1 MTPPRPGR
9 RPSPGPNRRPSAPS
23 PSSPRRSSTPRPSGA
38 SPDPSSRRPL
48 RIPALLLLI
57 TALAALALPSI
68 QGRFRLPALLP
79 DFLEPRRI
87 TSSWSVLREIRGL
100 QELETASYHM
110 KVVFPFD
117 FTRRDTVDWTYLKLQ
132 YDRDINLFMAKT
144 DPAAHPGGRLPPEW
158 EHAELYHI
166 CRAVGID
173 PGRPDYR
180 FIVLSAVFTA
190 GVDLEAWLAMF
201 GDTPLSPDGFNTPIS
216 PIWGSIFR
224 GTSPS
229 PGKEPPGSGPFR
241 AIFEPKRTN
250 PAAPEDNRPGPGGA
264 KAANPPAPEGKGAGS
279 GDSQGPRGAKAAN
292 PPAPEGDKQGHG
304 QGDSQ
309 GPRGAKDQS
318 GVRGIRIKETE
329 DGGKILEIIPPP
341 VGLTSF
347 FIEDKDASREG
358 FPDIPLSP
366 EEFRI
371 LSDALLPRLREIAL
385 SGGLIEKAR
394 TGALSFLTEIF
405 TAAGYDSVEFSP
417 S

>member
-1 MTPPRPGR
+1 MTP
-9 RPSPGPNRRPSAPS
+9 
-23 PSSPRRSSTPRPSGA
+23 PRPSGA

-57 TALAALALPSI
+57 TALAALTLLSI

-79 DFLEPRRI
+79 DFLKPRRI
-87 TSSWSVLREIRGL
+87 TSSWSVLQEIRSL

-132 YDRDINLFMAKT
+132 YDRDPNLFMTKT
-144 DPAAHPGGRLPPEW
+144 DPAAHPEW

-190 GVDLEAWLAMF
+190 GVDLDAWLAMF
-201 GDTPLSPDGFNTPIS
+201 GDTALPPGGFKTPIS
-216 PIWGSIFR
+216 PIWGRIFR

-229 PGKEPPGSGPFR
+229 PGEESPASGPFR
-241 AIFEPKRTN
+241 TIFDPKSMS
-250 PAAPEDNRPGPGGA
+250 PAAPEDKGPGSSERQSPGGT
-264 KAANPPAPEGKGAGS
+264 KAETGL
-279 GDSQGPRGAKAAN
+279 Q
-292 PPAPEGDKQGHG
+292 
-304 QGDSQ
+304 
-309 GPRGAKDQS
+309 
-318 GVRGIRIKETE
+318 GIRIQETE

-347 FIEDKDASREG
+347 FIEDRDASREG

-371 LSDALLPRLREIAL
+371 LSDAMLPRLREIAL
-385 SGGLIEKAR
+385 SGGLIEEAR
-394 TGALSFLTEIF
+394 TGALSFLTEVF
-405 TAAGYDSVEFSP
+405 TAAGFETVEFL
-417 S
+417 

>member
-1 MTPPRPGR
+1 MTPPRPSDASPD
-9 RPSPGPNRRPSAPS
+9 PSPRRGR
-23 PSSPRRSSTPRPSGA
+23 PRRSSTP
-38 SPDPSSRRPL
+38 RPL

-57 TALAALALPSI
+57 TAFAALALPSI

-87 TSSWSVLREIRGL
+87 TSSWSVLQEIRSL

-132 YDRDINLFMAKT
+132 YDRDPNLFMTKT
-144 DPAAHPGGRLPPEW
+144 DPAAHPGGRLSPEW

-166 CRAVGID
+166 CRVVGID

-190 GVDLEAWLAMF
+190 GVDLDAWLAMF
-201 GDTPLSPDGFNTPIS
+201 GDTALPSGGFTTPIS

-224 GTSPS
+224 GTSQS
-229 PGKEPPGSGPFR
+229 
-241 AIFEPKRTN
+241 
-250 PAAPEDNRPGPGGA
+250 PGGA
-264 KAANPPAPEGKGAGS
+264 KAEN
-279 GDSQGPRGAKAAN
+279 
-292 PPAPEGDKQGHG
+292 
-304 QGDSQ
+304 
-309 GPRGAKDQS
+309 
-318 GVRGIRIKETE
+318 GVRGIRIQETE
-329 DGGKILEIIPPP
+329 DGGRILEIIPPP

-347 FIEDKDASREG
+347 FIEDRDASREG

-371 LSDALLPRLREIAL
+371 LSDAMLPRLREIAL
-385 SGGLIEKAR
+385 SGGLIEEAR

-405 TAAGYDSVEFSP
+405 TAAGFETVKFSSP

>member
-1 MTPPRPGR
+1 MTPPRPR
-9 RPSPGPNRRPSAPS
+9 RSSAPR
-23 PSSPRRSSTPRPSGA
+23 PGRSSTPRPKRPRSH
-38 SPDPSSRRPL
+38 RPL

-57 TALAALALPSI
+57 TALAALALLSI
-68 QGRFRLPALLP
+68 QGRFRLPALPALLP
-79 DFLEPRRI
+79 DFLKPRRI
-87 TSSWSVLREIRGL
+87 TSSWSVLQEIRSL

-132 YDRDINLFMAKT
+132 YDRDPNLFMTKT

-166 CRAVGID
+166 SRAVGID

-190 GVDLEAWLAMF
+190 GVDLDTWLAMF
-201 GDTPLSPDGFNTPIS
+201 GDTALPPGGFNTPIS

-229 PGKEPPGSGPFR
+229 PGEESPGSGPFR
-241 AIFEPKRTN
+241 AIFAPKAAN
-250 PAAPEDNRPGPGGA
+250 PAAP
-264 KAANPPAPEGKGAGS
+264 KGKGAGS
-279 GDSQGPRGAKAAN
+279 GERQGSGETKA
-292 PPAPEGDKQGHG
+292 ETGL
-304 QGDSQ
+304 
-309 GPRGAKDQS
+309 
-318 GVRGIRIKETE
+318 RGIRIQETE

-347 FIEDKDASREG
+347 FIEDRDASREG

-371 LSDALLPRLREIAL
+371 LSDAMLPRLREIAL
-385 SGGLIEKAR
+385 SGGLIEEAR
-394 TGALSFLTEIF
+394 IGALSFLTEIF
-405 TAAGYDSVEFSP
+405 TAAGFDTVKFL
-417 S
+417 

>member
-9 RPSPGPNRRPSAPS
+9 RPSPD
-23 PSSPRRSSTPRPSGA
+23 SSRRSSPGRPRSPHPA
-38 SPDPSSRRPL
+38 SRPRRPL

-57 TALAALALPSI
+57 TALAALALPFI

-79 DFLEPRRI
+79 DFLKPRRI
-87 TSSWSVLREIRGL
+87 TSSWSVLREIRDL

-201 GDTPLSPDGFNTPIS
+201 DDTALPTGGFNTPIS

-229 PGKEPPGSGPFR
+229 PGEESPGSGPFR
-241 AIFEPKRTN
+241 AIFEPNATN
-250 PAAPEDNRPGPGGA
+250 PAAPEGHRQGPGGA
-264 KAANPPAPEGKGAGS
+264 KG
-279 GDSQGPRGAKAAN
+279 
-292 PPAPEGDKQGHG
+292 
-304 QGDSQ
+304 
-309 GPRGAKDQS
+309 QS
-318 GVRGIRIKETE
+318 GVRGIRIRETE

-371 LSDALLPRLREIAL
+371 LSDALLPRLREMAL

-405 TAAGYDSVEFSP
+405 TAAGYHSVEFSP

>member
-1 MTPPRPGR
+1 MTPPRPT
-9 RPSPGPNRRPSAPS
+9 RPPGSSP
-23 PSSPRRSSTPRPSGA
+23 PSSSRPRRSSAP
-38 SPDPSSRRPL
+38 PDPSPRPARPPSRPRRPL

-57 TALAALALPSI
+57 TALAALALSSI

-79 DFLEPRRI
+79 DFLKPRRI
-87 TSSWSVLREIRGL
+87 TSSWSVLREIRDL

-166 CRAVGID
+166 CRSAGID

-201 GDTPLSPDGFNTPIS
+201 GDTPLSPDEFSTPIS
-216 PIWGSIFR
+216 PIWGRMFP

-229 PGKEPPGSGPFR
+229 PGEESPGSGLFR
-241 AIFEPKRTN
+241 TIFEPKGT
-250 PAAPEDNRPGPGGA
+250 
-264 KAANPPAPEGKGAGS
+264 NPPAPEDKGAGS
-279 GDSQGPRGAKAAN
+279 GERQGPDGTKA
-292 PPAPEGDKQGHG
+292 ETGL
-304 QGDSQ
+304 
-309 GPRGAKDQS
+309 
-318 GVRGIRIKETE
+318 RGIRIRETE
-329 DGGKILEIIPPP
+329 DGGRILEIIPPP

-347 FIEDKDASREG
+347 FIEDRDASREG

-371 LSDALLPRLREIAL
+371 LSDALLPRLREMAL

-405 TAAGYDSVEFSP
+405 TAAGFDSVEFSP

>member
-9 RPSPGPNRRPSAPS
+9 PSAPS
-23 PSSPRRSSTPRPSGA
+23 PRSPRRSSTPRPA
-38 SPDPSSRRPL
+38 HPSSRPRRPL

-79 DFLEPRRI
+79 DFLKPRRI

-117 FTRRDTVDWTYLKLQ
+117 FIRRDTVDWTYLKLQ

-190 GVDLEAWLAMF
+190 GVDLDAWLAMF
-201 GDTPLSPDGFNTPIS
+201 GDTAL
-216 PIWGSIFR
+216 
-224 GTSPS
+224 
-229 PGKEPPGSGPFR
+229 PPGG
-241 AIFEPKRTN
+241 T
-250 PAAPEDNRPGPGGA
+250 
-264 KAANPPAPEGKGAGS
+264 KAETGL
-279 GDSQGPRGAKAAN
+279 
-292 PPAPEGDKQGHG
+292 
-304 QGDSQ
+304 
-309 GPRGAKDQS
+309 
-318 GVRGIRIKETE
+318 RGIRIRETE

-347 FIEDKDASREG
+347 FIEDKDASRES

-371 LSDALLPRLREIAL
+371 LSDALLPRLREMAL

-405 TAAGYDSVEFSP
+405 TAAGFDTVEFSP

>member
-1 MTPPRPGR
+1 MTPPRPPRPPRPTRPSGSSPR
-9 RPSPGPNRRPSAPS
+9 PGRPSPSRPHRSSAPRPSGAPPNPS
-23 PSSPRRSSTPRPSGA
+23 PRPGRSPRRSSTPRPGR
-38 SPDPSSRRPL
+38 PRSRRPL

-57 TALAALALPSI
+57 TALAALTLLSI
-68 QGRFRLPALLP
+68 QGRFRLPALPALLP
-79 DFLEPRRI
+79 DFLKPRRI
-87 TSSWSVLREIRGL
+87 TSSWSVLQEIRSL

-132 YDRDINLFMAKT
+132 YDRDPNLFMTKT

-166 CRAVGID
+166 CRVVGID
-173 PGRPDYR
+173 PARPDYR

-190 GVDLEAWLAMF
+190 GVDLDAWLAMF
-201 GDTPLSPDGFNTPIS
+201 GDTALPPGGFNTPIS

-229 PGKEPPGSGPFR
+229 PGEESPGSGPFR
-241 AIFEPKRTN
+241 AIFEPKGTN
-250 PAAPEDNRPGPGGA
+250 PA
-264 KAANPPAPEGKGAGS
+264 APEGKGAGS
-279 GDSQGPRGAKAAN
+279 SERQGPGGAKGTNSA
-292 PPAPEGDKQGHG
+292 PPEGDKQGPG
-304 QGDSQ
+304 GTKAET
-309 GPRGAKDQS
+309 GL
-318 GVRGIRIKETE
+318 RGIRIQETE

-347 FIEDKDASREG
+347 FIEDRDASREG

-371 LSDALLPRLREIAL
+371 LSDAMLPRLREIAL
-385 SGGLIEKAR
+385 SGGLIEEAR

-405 TAAGYDSVEFSP
+405 TAAGFDTVKFL
-417 S
+417 

>member
-9 RPSPGPNRRPSAPS
+9 RPSPGRP
-23 PSSPRRSSTPRPSGA
+23 
-38 SPDPSSRRPL
+38 RRPL
-48 RIPALLLLI
+48 RLPALLLLI

-79 DFLEPRRI
+79 DFLKPRRI
-87 TSSWSVLREIRGL
+87 TSSWSVLREIRNL

-190 GVDLEAWLAMF
+190 GVDLEAWLTMF
-201 GDTPLSPDGFNTPIS
+201 GDTPLSPDGFSTPIS
-216 PIWGSIFR
+216 PIWGSLFR
-224 GTSPS
+224 GTPPS
-229 PGKEPPGSGPFR
+229 PGKEPPGLGPFR
-241 AIFEPKRTN
+241 AIFEPKAAN
-250 PAAPEDNRPGPGGA
+250 PAAPEDNRQGPDDA
-264 KAANPPAPEGKGAGS
+264 KAANSPAPES
-279 GDSQGPRGAKAAN
+279 
-292 PPAPEGDKQGHG
+292 HG
-304 QGDSQ
+304 QGDRQ
-309 GPRGAKDQS
+309 GPDRAKAET

-371 LSDALLPRLREIAL
+371 LSDALLPRLREMAL

-405 TAAGYDSVEFSP
+405 TAAGFDTVEFSP

>member
-1 MTPPRPGR
+1 MTPPR
-9 RPSPGPNRRPSAPS
+9 
-23 PSSPRRSSTPRPSGA
+23 SPRRSSTPRPAGA
-38 SPDPSSRRPL
+38 SPGRPRRPL
-48 RIPALLLLI
+48 RLPALLLLI
-57 TALAALALPSI
+57 TALAALALTSI

-79 DFLEPRRI
+79 DFLKPRRI
-87 TSSWSVLREIRGL
+87 TSSWSVLREIRKL

-201 GDTPLSPDGFNTPIS
+201 GDTPLSPDEE
-216 PIWGSIFR
+216 
-224 GTSPS
+224 S
-229 PGKEPPGSGPFR
+229 PGLGPFR

-250 PAAPEDNRPGPGGA
+250 PAAPEDKGAESGHRQGPDDA
-264 KAANPPAPEGKGAGS
+264 KAANSPAPES
-279 GDSQGPRGAKAAN
+279 
-292 PPAPEGDKQGHG
+292 HG
-304 QGDSQ
+304 QGDRQ
-309 GPRGAKDQS
+309 GPDRARAET
-318 GVRGIRIKETE
+318 GVRGIRIRETE

-371 LSDALLPRLREIAL
+371 LSDALLPRLREMAL

-405 TAAGYDSVEFSP
+405 TAAGFDTVEFSP

>member
-9 RPSPGPNRRPSAPS
+9 PSAPS
-23 PSSPRRSSTPRPSGA
+23 PRSPRRSSTP
-38 SPDPSSRRPL
+38 RRPL

-57 TALAALALPSI
+57 TALASLALPSI
-68 QGRFRLPALLP
+68 QGGFRLPALLP
-79 DFLEPRRI
+79 DFLKPRRI
-87 TSSWSVLREIRGL
+87 TSSWSVLREIRDL

-117 FTRRDTVDWTYLKLQ
+117 FTHRDTVDWTYLKLQ

-190 GVDLEAWLAMF
+190 GVDLDAWLAMF
-201 GDTPLSPDGFNTPIS
+201 GDTALPPGEFNTPIS

-224 GTSPS
+224 ETSPS
-229 PGKEPPGSGPFR
+229 PGEESPGFGLFR
-241 AIFEPKRTN
+241 AIFEPKGTN
-250 PAAPEDNRPGPGGA
+250 PPVPEGHDAGSGHRQGPDDA
-264 KAANPPAPEGKGAGS
+264 KTANPPAPEDKGAGS
-279 GDSQGPRGAKAAN
+279 GERQGPGGTKA
-292 PPAPEGDKQGHG
+292 ETGL
-304 QGDSQ
+304 
-309 GPRGAKDQS
+309 
-318 GVRGIRIKETE
+318 RGIRIRETE

-371 LSDALLPRLREIAL
+371 LSDALLPRLREMAL

-405 TAAGYDSVEFSP
+405 TAAGFDTVEFSP

>member
-1 MTPPRPGR
+1 MTPPR
-9 RPSPGPNRRPSAPS
+9 
-23 PSSPRRSSTPRPSGA
+23 SPRRSSTPRPAGA
-38 SPDPSSRRPL
+38 SPSRPPSPDSSRRRSRPAHLSSRPRRPL
-48 RIPALLLLI
+48 RLPALLLLI

-79 DFLEPRRI
+79 DFLKPRRI

-201 GDTPLSPDGFNTPIS
+201 GDTPLSPDGFSTPIS
-216 PIWGSIFR
+216 PIWGSLFR
-224 GTSPS
+224 GTPPS

-241 AIFEPKRTN
+241 TIFEPKRTN
-250 PAAPEDNRPGPGGA
+250 PAAPED
-264 KAANPPAPEGKGAGS
+264 KGAGS
-279 GDSQGPRGAKAAN
+279 GHRQGPDDAKAAN
-292 PPAPEGDKQGHG
+292 SPAPESHG
-304 QGDSQ
+304 QGDRQ
-309 GPRGAKDQS
+309 GPDRAKAET
-318 GVRGIRIKETE
+318 GLRGIRIKETE

-371 LSDALLPRLREIAL
+371 LSDALLPRLREMAL
-385 SGGLIEKAR
+385 NGGLIEKAR

-405 TAAGYDSVEFSP
+405 TAAGFDTVEFSP

>member
-1 MTPPRPGR
+1 MTPPRPTRPPGSSP
-9 RPSPGPNRRPSAPS
+9 PSPR
-23 PSSPRRSSTPRPSGA
+23 SPRRSSAP
-38 SPDPSSRRPL
+38 PDPSPRPTRPSSRPRRPL

-57 TALAALALPSI
+57 TALAALALSSI

-79 DFLEPRRI
+79 DFLKPRRI
-87 TSSWSVLREIRGL
+87 TSSWSVLREIRDL

-144 DPAAHPGGRLPPEW
+144 DPAAHPGRRLPPEW

-166 CRAVGID
+166 CRSVGID

-190 GVDLEAWLAMF
+190 GVDLDAWLAMF
-201 GDTPLSPDGFNTPIS
+201 GDTPLSPDEFSTPIS
-216 PIWGSIFR
+216 PIWGRMFP

-229 PGKEPPGSGPFR
+229 SGEESPGSGLFR
-241 AIFEPKRTN
+241 AIFEPKGTN
-250 PAAPEDNRPGPGGA
+250 PPAPEGHGAGSGHGQGPGGA
-264 KAANPPAPEGKGAGS
+264 KATNPPVPEDNRQGPGGAG
-279 GDSQGPRGAKAAN
+279 G
-292 PPAPEGDKQGHG
+292 
-304 QGDSQ
+304 
-309 GPRGAKDQS
+309 QS
-318 GVRGIRIKETE
+318 GLRGIRIRETE
-329 DGGKILEIIPPP
+329 DGGRILEIIPPP

-347 FIEDKDASREG
+347 FIEDRDASREG

-371 LSDALLPRLREIAL
+371 LSDALLPRIREMAL

-405 TAAGYDSVEFSP
+405 TAAGFDSVEFSP

>member
-9 RPSPGPNRRPSAPS
+9 RSRSAHPSNRP
-23 PSSPRRSSTPRPSGA
+23 
-38 SPDPSSRRPL
+38 RRPL

-57 TALAALALPSI
+57 TALAALALPFI

-79 DFLEPRRI
+79 DFLKPRRI
-87 TSSWSVLREIRGL
+87 TSSWSVLREIRNL

-132 YDRDINLFMAKT
+132 YDRDPNLFMTKT

-201 GDTPLSPDGFNTPIS
+201 DDTPLSPDGFSTPIS
-216 PIWGSIFR
+216 PIWGRMFP

-229 PGKEPPGSGPFR
+229 PGEESPGLGLFR

-250 PAAPEDNRPGPGGA
+250 PAAPDGHGQGDKQGPGGA
-264 KAANPPAPEGKGAGS
+264 KG
-279 GDSQGPRGAKAAN
+279 
-292 PPAPEGDKQGHG
+292 
-304 QGDSQ
+304 
-309 GPRGAKDQS
+309 QS
-318 GVRGIRIKETE
+318 GVRGIRIRETE

-371 LSDALLPRLREIAL
+371 LSDALLPRLREMAL

-405 TAAGYDSVEFSP
+405 TAAGCDSVEFL
-417 S
+417 

>member
-1 MTPPRPGR
+1 MTPPRPSD
-9 RPSPGPNRRPSAPS
+9 P
-23 PSSPRRSSTPRPSGA
+23 SPRRGRS
-38 SPDPSSRRPL
+38 L

-57 TALAALALPSI
+57 TALAALALLSI
-68 QGRFRLPALLP
+68 QGRFRLTALLP

-87 TSSWSVLREIRGL
+87 TSSWSVLREIRDL

-144 DPAAHPGGRLPPEW
+144 DPAAHPGGRLPLEW

-173 PGRPDYR
+173 PGRLDYR

-190 GVDLEAWLAMF
+190 GVDMDAWLAMF
-201 GDTPLSPDGFNTPIS
+201 GDTALSP
-216 PIWGSIFR
+216 
-224 GTSPS
+224 
-229 PGKEPPGSGPFR
+229 E
-241 AIFEPKRTN
+241 AMN
-250 PAAPEDNRPGPGGA
+250 PAAS
-264 KAANPPAPEGKGAGS
+264 EGRGAGS
-279 GDSQGPRGAKAAN
+279 GERQGAGGAESEK
-292 PPAPEGDKQGHG
+292 
-304 QGDSQ
+304 
-309 GPRGAKDQS
+309 
-318 GVRGIRIKETE
+318 GVRGIRIQETE
-329 DGGKILEIIPPP
+329 DGGRILEIIPPP

-347 FIEDKDASREG
+347 FIEDRDASREG

-371 LSDALLPRLREIAL
+371 LSDFMLPRLREMAL
-385 SGGLIEKAR
+385 SGGLIEEAR

-405 TAAGYDSVEFSP
+405 TAAGFDTVEFSP
-417 S
+417 QGSRLNLMGYRTDRGSFVTGRLRRDTLR